1 MTTLSAAPTLH
12 VSEPLVT
19 PLARR
24 VPAFRIEFANR
35 FALRGLTPK
44 GGYEV
49 RYNQQQDEIRL
60 TFLGR
65 GENPLE
71 NIELLARASA
81 KNFDPVQLVDVIA
94 KNEEELPWIQK
105 TTDPENG
112 RRTVTVLPFGGAP
125 DAPRVLVSTSAS
137 TGFVSLNV
145 ENARDMSPAE
155 ALLVAG
161 AIAKAASLAAE

>member
-1 MTTLSAAPTLH
+1 MTTLSTSPAIH

-24 VPAFRIEFANR
+24 VPSFRIEFANR

-44 GGYEV
+44 GGYEI
-49 RYNQQQDEIRL
+49 RYNQQQEDVRL

-71 NIELLARASA
+71 NIELLSRATASDYDPLRFVDAIAR
-81 KNFDPVQLVDVIA
+81 
-94 KNEEELPWIQK
+94 NEEELPWVQK
-105 TTDPENG
+105 ATDPATG
-112 RRTVTVLPFGGAP
+112 RRTVTVLPFGGES
-125 DAPRVLVSTSAS
+125 DAPRVIVSTSAS
-137 TGFVSLNV
+137 TGFVAIAV

-161 AIAKAASLAAE
+161 SIAKAASLAAE